1 MVAVS
6 FWGDVASAQ
15 QVVASVA
22 DIPALGPGEAAAFFE
37 PATGDV
43 HFAVGEELV
52 LLGVDQAPFGFVD
65 GVFDA
70 SAVDVTTPLGV
81 PTQNDENGI
90 GYLGALEDANGF
102 SIGDPEFD
110 PETFAFGTLPSGVFN
125 IGSLLPADPSIQTFA
140 DFDALYPE
148 ARFSFAAPGDG
159 TRSSLSVVVSDDDI
173 SFASFGLISAP
184 TSSIPEP
191 GSLSLLLLAGLGATV
206 RRTRKNLA
214 M

>member
-1 MVAVS
+1 MRILLKCFLVVVAVS

-15 QVVASVA
+15 RVIGSVA
-22 DIPALGPGEAAAFFE
+22 DIPVPGVGEAAAFFE

-52 LLGVDQAPFGFVD
+52 LLGVNGAPFGVVD

-70 SAVDVTTPLGV
+70 SAVDVTTPLGT
-81 PTQNDENGI
+81 PPQNDETGI
-90 GYLGALEDANGF
+90 GFLNFDLLAGGF
-102 SIGDPEFD
+102 VPFS
-110 PETFAFGTLPSGVFN
+110 SGVFN
-125 IGSLLPADPSIQTFA
+125 IGSLLPADTGIQTLA
-140 DFDALYPE
+140 DFDALYPD
-148 ARFSFAAPGDG
+148 ARFFSARPGEGNISPLGVIDTDSIPSF
-159 TRSSLSVVVSDDDI
+159 SL
-173 SFASFGLISAP
+173 GLISAP

-214 M
+214 A

>member
-15 QVVASVA
+15 RVVGSVA
-22 DIPALGPGEAAAFFE
+22 DIPVPVAGEAAAFFE
-37 PATGDV
+37 PATGDI
-43 HFAVGEELV
+43 HFAIGEEIV
-52 LLGVDQAPFGFVD
+52 LLGVNGAPFGFVD

-110 PETFAFGTLPSGVFN
+110 PETFAFGTFSSGVFN

-140 DFDALYPE
+140 DFDALYPA
-148 ARFSFAAPGDG
+148 ARFSFAVPGLG
-159 TRSSLSVVVSDDDI
+159 IRSPLNVVTEGV
-173 SFASFGLISAP
+173 SFGLISAP

-214 M
+214 A

>member
-15 QVVASVA
+15 RVVGSVA
-22 DIPALGPGEAAAFFE
+22 DIPVPSVGEAPAFFE
-37 PATGDV
+37 PATGDI
-43 HFAVGEELV
+43 HFAIGEEIV
-52 LLGVDQAPFGFVD
+52 LLGVNGAPFGFVD

-110 PETFAFGTLPSGVFN
+110 PETFAFGTFSSGVFN
-125 IGSLLPADPSIQTFA
+125 IGSLLPADPSIQTLA
-140 DFDALYPE
+140 DLDAIYPD
-148 ARFSFAAPGDG
+148 ARFLFARPGEGTISPLGVVDPDSIPSF
-159 TRSSLSVVVSDDDI
+159 
-173 SFASFGLISAP
+173 SFGLISAP

-214 M
+214 A

>member
-15 QVVASVA
+15 RVVGSVA
-22 DIPALGPGEAAAFFE
+22 DIPVPVAGEAAAFFE
-37 PATGDV
+37 PATGDI
-43 HFAVGEELV
+43 HFAIGEEIV
-52 LLGVDQAPFGFVD
+52 LFGLDQAPFGFVD

-70 SAVDVTTPLGV
+70 SLVDATTPLGA
-81 PTQNDENGI
+81 PTTNNTGEIAFLGFQDGNGVR
-90 GYLGALEDANGF
+90 L
-102 SIGDPEFD
+102 GDPGFEL
-110 PETFAFGTLPSGVFN
+110 ETGGLVPFASGVFN
-125 IGSLLPADPSIQTFA
+125 IGSLLPADPSIQTAA

-214 M
+214 A